1 MTNPLSV
8 LVVMVSLS
16 TLIMIGINVYLMLTV
31 KKERTKTVAIKEN
44 LATLSAAIHKRLENQ
59 GTAVLTSAQPE
70 DLESFLSSIEK
81 DLNQISQKN

>member
-1 MTNPLSV
+1 
-8 LVVMVSLS
+8 MVSLS